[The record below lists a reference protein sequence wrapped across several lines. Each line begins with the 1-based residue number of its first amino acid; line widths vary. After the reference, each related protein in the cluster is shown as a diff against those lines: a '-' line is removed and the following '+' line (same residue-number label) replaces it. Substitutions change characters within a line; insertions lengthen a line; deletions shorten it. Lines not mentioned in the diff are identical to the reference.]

1 MSTGEGGGPGSVP
14 TFHSH
19 GGSSQTQSPHL
30 WMWVTVLACHTEG
43 RPCSGACG
51 RWRVGCRGMQLGG
64 PPDLLKQVGA
74 RRREEES
81 LPSVL
86 THKGLMG
93 AEGPTDPHPDP
104 VSASAAPDPRASR
117 QAEQRPPGMAGA
129 QHALADRVRDGAVGW
144 GHVPWLGRP
153 RW

>member
-43 RPCSGACG
+43 RPCCGACG

-93 AEGPTDPHPDP
+93 LRGRQIRIQTRSRRQQPQTPGPL
-104 VSASAAPDPRASR
+104 ARLSR
-117 QAEQRPPGMAGA
+117 GLQ
-129 QHALADRVRDGAVGW
+129 GW
-144 GHVPWLGRP
+144 PEPSTHWQTG
-153 RW
+153 